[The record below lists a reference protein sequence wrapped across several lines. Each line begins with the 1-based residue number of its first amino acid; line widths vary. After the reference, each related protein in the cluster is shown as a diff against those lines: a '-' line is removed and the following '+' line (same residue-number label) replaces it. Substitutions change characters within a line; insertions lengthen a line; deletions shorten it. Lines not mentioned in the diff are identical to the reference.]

1 MQTNYYYFLF
11 NFLTLLI
18 FFFNAHSQNRKKL
31 IKKKQNINVNDS
43 IYINN
48 DSVAVKKTLILDLIK
63 YSAKDSVKINKK
75 KNEIYLYNEA
85 VLEYQ
90 DMTLNS
96 GVILL
101 NYRKNEVYAG
111 RIPHSDS
118 VGLLVQKP
126 VFTQGRDEIN
136 PDSIRFN
143 FDTKKALIWN
153 SKTQQSGM
161 NIFSNYTKKE
171 NDSLY
176 YIRDAKVTPS
186 ANPDIPEY
194 YIRIRKGK
202 LVPGSKIVAS
212 LSNLYVANVPTPV
225 FLCLSHIFQLEI
237 ARNPVLFFQL
247 LEKVIKEAIICKI
260 WVIIYH
266 LEIFLM

>member
-1 MQTNYYYFLF
+1 MQTKYNYFSLKFILLF
-11 NFLTLLI
+11 I
-18 FFFNAHSQNRKKL
+18 VFFTVHSQNNDKKL
-31 IKKKQNINVNDS
+31 ISIKKDENVTDS
-43 IYINN
+43 IFKSK
-48 DSVAVKKTLILDLIK
+48 DSISDKKALILDLIK
-63 YSAKDSVKINKK
+63 YSAKDSVKINKQ
-75 KNEIYLYNEA
+75 KNEIFLYNEA
-85 VLEYQ
+85 ILEYQ

-101 NYRKNEVYAG
+101 NYLDNEVYAG
-111 RIPHSDS
+111 RIPHPDS
-118 VGLLVQKP
+118 VGVLVQKP

-153 SKTQQSGM
+153 SKTQQSDM

-176 YIRDAKVTPS
+176 YIRDAKVTTS
-186 ANPDIPEY
+186 SNPDDPEY

-202 LVPGSKIVAS
+202 LVPGSKIIAS

-225 FLCLSHIFQLEI
+225 FVPFAYFPAGDSKESGFIFPTFVESNQ
-237 ARNPVLFFQL
+237 RG
-247 LEKVIKEAIICKI
+247 
-260 WVIIYH
+260 Y
-266 LEIFLM
+266 

>member
-18 FFFNAHSQNRKKL
+18 FFFNAHSQNRKKI
-31 IKKKQNINVNDS
+31 IKEKQNINVNDS
-43 IYINN
+43 INISN

-111 RIPHSDS
+111 RIPHPDS
-118 VGLLVQKP
+118 VGVLVQKP

-153 SKTQQSGM
+153 SKTQQSDM

-176 YIRDAKVTPS
+176 YIRDAKVTTS
-186 ANPDIPEY
+186 SNPDNPEY

-225 FLCLSHIFQLEI
+225 FATF
-237 ARNPVLFFQL
+237 N
-247 LEKVIKEAIICKI
+247 
-260 WVIIYH
+260 
-266 LEIFLM
+266 